1 MDRLS
6 ALDSFGWF
14 FCKAR
19 PNSRKKRKKLKWLCS
34 ALCCCAI
41 DNCPDWKVFECVC
54 VFVFTVQWFFFFFF
68 FNSTSCSGA
77 PVRSLVVSRHQVPD
91 LIKGVKDKL
100 WSKVWEE
107 EEESEE
113 EEKDGNRWR
122 VLRFLWKCGKSRRC
136 TEFGCFP
143 LLLLFQLAELCIPHL
158 HQALLA
164 SVSLVSF
171 FFFFCCCLK
180 SSAFCACCQ
189 CPSFFLSFS
198 RWSQCQQKKLQER
211 IEKLIVKQQQQQQ
224 GC

>member
-1 MDRLS
+1 MVTKESINGSIVRS
-6 ALDSFGWF
+6 WF
-14 FCKAR
+14 IRADLCKAR
-19 PNSRKKRKKLKWLCS
+19 PNSRKRSSNDSAQHSAVVQLITAQIEKCS
-34 ALCCCAI
+34 
-41 DNCPDWKVFECVC
+41 NVC

-68 FNSTSCSGA
+68 LNSTSCSGA
-77 PVRSLVVSRHQVPD
+77 PVRSLVVSRHRVPD

-107 EEESEE
+107 EEELKE

-158 HQALLA
+158 RQPLLA

-180 SSAFCACCQ
+180 SSVFCACCQ
-189 CPSFFLSFS
+189 CPFLSFFPFLAGRNVS
-198 RWSQCQQKKLQER
+198 KKSCKKE
-211 IEKLIVKQQQQQQ
+211 
-224 GC
+224 